1 MPIDL
6 KGTGILDADGD
17 ILTRAGGAPSGLP
30 RSTFSDDLLRYVA
43 STGSDS
49 NDGRLPGTP
58 FATVNHASTTLRS
71 GGASVITVVLLDD
84 IEVDEPVI
92 VYEGMTLR
100 GHGVGGGSTTGRAK
114 ITASASFV
122 GDAVIQSDSW
132 LENDQYCHW
141 MTIENITVDCAGES
155 CVGFGLRGLGEASV
169 LRECHVLNSGG
180 VAAYYLTGT
189 HASGHLVNCVAND
202 CAGPIVKLGEHPL
215 DDTGPA
221 AGTTGNVRLIG
232 VSGDRNGEGSGA
244 NFLHMTGNYVVDVI
258 SGKYEDQQDA
268 SDAIVLIDGTA
279 TGGGRPSLSISGRFD
294 AVGGGGDFIKID
306 GSVRPR
312 LHLGALFVVDTAN
325 FIVDDVISRT
335 IPLAGGNAPT
345 IVDYDSDGDAAAY
358 AVVGTNGYLR
368 FPSVVGTLA
377 TQAQTGKLV
386 IEPASMGANPAGP
399 NFASQAVGPGTFF
412 HAWLMDASANEAVTG
427 IFQPPSWATSVSVD
441 LWWWNQGAGSGD
453 VRWRSVVYQATLGS
467 ATQAALGD
475 TSATATALVANA
487 GVLTSLTAAATVDPA
502 KLYSVYL
509 QRVATDGADTL
520 ANDAAIGAAILTFA

>member
-6 KGTGILDADGD
+6 KGSGILDAEGD
-17 ILTRAGGAPSGLP
+17 ILTRASGAPSGIP

-58 FATVNHASTTLRS
+58 FATINHAADELRAT
-71 GGASVITVVLLDD
+71 GTSVITVVLLDD

-100 GHGVGGGSTTGRAK
+100 GHGVGGGTTTGRAK
-114 ITASASFV
+114 ITASASFT

-141 MTIENITVDCAGES
+141 MVIEDITVDCAGES
-155 CVGFGLRGLGEASV
+155 CVGFGLRGLGEASA
-169 LRECHVLNSGG
+169 LRRCHVLNSGG

-189 HASGHLVNCVAND
+189 HASGHLENCVAND

-268 SDAIVLIDGTA
+268 GDAVVLIDGTA

-312 LHLGALFVVDTAN
+312 LHLGALFVVGTAN
-325 FIVDDVISRT
+325 FIVDDVVSRT

-358 AVVGTNGYLR
+358 AVVGTSGYLT
-368 FPSVVGTLA
+368 FPRVVGTLA
-377 TQAQTGKLV
+377 TQGQVAKQV
-386 IEPASMGANPAGP
+386 IAPLQMQATPAGP
-399 NFASQAVGPGTFF
+399 SFTSVGGPGTFF
-412 HAWLMDASANEAVTG
+412 HAWHMDAAVSEAMTTIV
-427 IFQPPSWATSVSVD
+427 QPPSWATTVSVQ
-441 LWWWNQGAGSGD
+441 LWWWNAGGGSGD
-453 VRWRSVVYQATLGS
+453 VRWRSALIAATLGS
-467 ATQAALGD
+467 GTQAITGD
-475 TSATATALVANA
+475 TSATATALAVNE
-487 GVLTSLTAAATVDPA
+487 GVLTTLTPATAIDPA
-502 KLYSVYL
+502 KLYSIYL